1 MQISSYNKVK
11 IDKLKRILSESDP
24 WRDFD
29 KCKQIYTVLHE
40 NKLLPEY
47 KLSSLLTELDARE
60 MEAKRVIEAETKKKE
75 NLEKQKLKK
84 TLEEPILA
92 AKVTFAAG
100 VLTVI
105 CIVVMESSAPNGQV
119 YSFFE
124 AIGLTGVV
132 ITVLLIIVTIILF
145 LKAGFSSDN

>member
-1 MQISSYNKVK
+1 
-11 IDKLKRILSESDP
+11 
-24 WRDFD
+24 
-29 KCKQIYTVLHE
+29 
-40 NKLLPEY
+40 
-47 KLSSLLTELDARE
+47 